1 MSWLAGELASWQASG
16 RVGGRAWDDNFDW
29 CVVMSN
35 LAELENQAFT
45 VSDFVK
51 QTNDFFNRL
60 GFVLIKGEISQFSV
74 HTHLYF
80 AIKDEQSV
88 VNCIMFAG
96 NAKKLDFQPQDGQ
109 KVIVYGT
116 NSLYGK
122 AGKFSI
128 NVAQMELAGLGHIM
142 EQLRLLDLRLAQE
155 GVYSIQRPFPAL
167 VENVAVVTS
176 TEGRVIDDIRTN
188 VFRRNPLVNLYEF
201 PCLVQGPDAPAS
213 IVNALYQAYQA
224 AESLKLDVI
233 IVGRGGGSFEDLL
246 CFSDERVVRA
256 VAQSPVVII
265 SAVGHDEDRPLCD
278 KSADYRVSTPTA
290 AAEAVT
296 SYPYVKFIERLEVA
310 VDDLYNKMG
319 LLIDS
324 YDQRISNCYA
334 HLERSPIFAA
344 LGYKDSQLNQLCYGL
359 DNAMKLVLSHRQQK
373 INYLVGALE
382 QQGVNERL
390 LKYNHNIE
398 QSLATLNNFA
408 SAIDERSNRL
418 NQTIDYLFSKSVTD
432 KLNSY
437 ANYLEQSLIKSLDK
451 SLQDKSERLN
461 ERLVRAEE
469 RLVQIANSKLRE
481 LSEHKAQLISGLEVR
496 LEQAINNILQGTRVR
511 LSLQEKLLELGEA
524 YPNDLPSYFD
534 TKLMHGAKDKVSNAI
549 SALEKVEDAVF
560 AYEDRVDSVQ
570 IKLEHSFDAL
580 IAPQIKDYD
589 SEIERLITRL
599 QALNPLYQLE
609 RGLSLTT
616 LDGMHSV
623 SGKDINV
630 GDEIITI
637 LKDYQVRS
645 TVSAIEFKTLSLD
658 KNVKDA
664 QEV

>member
-1 MSWLAGELASWQASG
+1 M
-16 RVGGRAWDDNFDW
+16 
-29 CVVMSN
+29 
-35 LAELENQAFT
+35 
-45 VSDFVK
+45 
-51 QTNDFFNRL
+51 
-60 GFVLIKGEISQFSV
+60 
-74 HTHLYF
+74 
-80 AIKDEQSV
+80 
-88 VNCIMFAG
+88 
-96 NAKKLDFQPQDGQ
+96 
-109 KVIVYGT
+109 
-116 NSLYGK
+116 
-122 AGKFSI
+122 
-128 NVAQMELAGLGHIM
+128 
-142 EQLRLLDLRLAQE
+142 
-155 GVYSIQRPFPAL
+155 
-167 VENVAVVTS
+167 
-176 TEGRVIDDIRTN
+176 
-188 VFRRNPLVNLYEF
+188 
-201 PCLVQGPDAPAS
+201 
-213 IVNALYQAYQA
+213 
-224 AESLKLDVI
+224 
-233 IVGRGGGSFEDLL
+233 
-246 CFSDERVVRA
+246 
-256 VAQSPVVII
+256 
-265 SAVGHDEDRPLCD
+265 GHDEDRPLCD

-398 QSLATLNNFA
+398 QSLAVLNNFA

-461 ERLVRAEE
+461 ERLLRAEE

-496 LEQAINNILQGTRVR
+496 LEQAINNILQSTRVR

-549 SALEKVEDAVF
+549 SSLEKVEDAVF

-623 SGKDINV
+623 AGKDINV